1 MRFTLFF
8 VLFFSFIAAFGQPK
22 AVKNA
27 YASVASVL
35 AYKDGT
41 LKADGSAVFVGG
53 NGDILASRKIFEGAD
68 SAVVIDNA
76 GKVRPVKHIVGTDN
90 MFDCVKVRVASDKKI
105 KSVALSSAKV
115 NVGEELYML
124 TYGVKKN
131 VGVEAF
137 KVLAVDSVY
146 SLAYY
151 TLDHPAD
158 ERCLSYPLINGNGE
172 LVALMQPSSSGD
184 TVECYAVSSLL
195 SSSLVSSTRNYVFV
209 I

>member
-1 MRFTLFF
+1 MRSTLFF

-35 AYKDGT
+35 SYKDGT
-41 LKADGSAVFVGG
+41 LKADGSAVFVGS
-53 NGDILASRKIFEGAD
+53 NGGILASRKIFEGAD

-131 VGVEAF
+131 VGV
-137 KVLAVDSVY
+137 
-146 SLAYY
+146 
-151 TLDHPAD
+151 
-158 ERCLSYPLINGNGE
+158 
-172 LVALMQPSSSGD
+172 
-184 TVECYAVSSLL
+184 
-195 SSSLVSSTRNYVFV
+195 
-209 I
+209 